1 MKTKNQNRPQMG
13 SFDNTEALHQNHRT
27 TNKQPVGGG
36 VSASE
41 NRPEVARCVL
51 RDAQRA
57 TLRGSAHH
65 NAQLQRN
72 PESAKSVLALAEQ
85 VLKRNQPRNSGATN
99 ELHTPPKS
107 TPKSCTVSEGR
118 NSQKNGATDH
128 HLHEVFDTRPEVT
141 CAACLNYAPNR
152 LNPSAGLGRCRFRE
166 PSPLPWPNALRRCW
180 DFKPRDRRI

>member
-1 MKTKNQNRPQMG
+1 MKTKNQNRPQMD
-13 SFDNTEALHQNHRT
+13 SFNNAEAVHQDYRS

-72 PESAKSVLALAEQ
+72 PESAKSVLVLAEQ

-99 ELHTPPKS
+99 ELHTPPQID
-107 TPKSCTVSEGR
+107 P
-118 NSQKNGATDH
+118 QK
-128 HLHEVFDTRPEVT
+128 LHGF
-141 CAACLNYAPNR
+141 
-152 LNPSAGLGRCRFRE
+152 
-166 PSPLPWPNALRRCW
+166 
-180 DFKPRDRRI
+180 